1 MPRTTCERRLGPDAP
16 IRQPQAAARSSN
28 PVIKLAELL
37 LETRPTSGDS
47 RCRDSLSEIDVNVIG
62 NGRPAEHGALYYCR
76 VAELYWVAAVV
87 ARTCFTNTR
96 SKLSAKFG

>member
-1 MPRTTCERRLGPDAP
+1 M
-16 IRQPQAAARSSN
+16 
-28 PVIKLAELL
+28 IKLAEPL

-47 RCRDSLSEIDVNVIG
+47 RCRDYLSEIDVNVIG
-62 NGRPAEHGALYYCR
+62 NGRPAEHAALYYCR